1 MRMILPV
8 FAGLLISSMLC
19 GSLDAS
25 RGVGNHPIV
34 GAIRWDGWFSGSSWQ
49 KNLQSK
55 EWKYRLPFYAKTDA
69 DGAVTVNEDSQAVMD
84 QEIVYASRA
93 GIDYWAFCYYHPKS
107 WSEADSYNYGWK
119 RYLASRFKSK
129 LNFCLLLQW
138 GHLGPKDEWADTI
151 RKFIAIFKEPTY
163 QRVDGGRPLIYFFN
177 WDYMEG
183 QFGSISN
190 ARKAIDDLRTACAKE
205 GVGSPYI
212 VAQVFAAADG
222 AKYVDEL
229 GFDAIGAYSAPM
241 GNEHKEYAYSDL
253 AAANMWYWNSFK
265 ATGKKV
271 VPLVNA
277 GWDGRP
283 RNYPNGWYKP
293 PVPAELAQN
302 LRSAFDWLKQ
312 YPDAN
317 DADTVLIYAWNETDE
332 GGWLVPTISEGTK
345 RLDAI
350 QSMLN
355 RYRR

>member
-1 MRMILPV
+1 MRVISPLFVVVLMSAALS
-8 FAGLLISSMLC
+8 AGNAEMKARS
-19 GSLDAS
+19 
-25 RGVGNHPIV
+25 NHPAV
-34 GAIRWDGWFSGSSWQ
+34 GAIRWDGWFAGSSWQ

-55 EWKYRLPFYAKTDA
+55 EWQSRLPFYAKTGA
-69 DGAVTVNEDSQAVMD
+69 DGVVTIIEDSQEVMD
-84 QEIVYASRA
+84 KEITCASRA
-93 GIDYWAFCYYHPKS
+93 GINYWAFCYYHPKS
-107 WSEADSYNYGWK
+107 WAEADSYNYGWK
-119 RYLASRFKSK
+119 RYLASKQKSK
-129 LNFCLLLQW
+129 LNFCLLMQW

-151 RKFIAIFKEPTY
+151 KTFIAMFKETTY
-163 QRVDGGRPLIYFFN
+163 QRTAAGRPLIYFFN
-177 WDYMEG
+177 WDYMEK
-183 QFGSISN
+183 QFGSIPD
-190 ARKAIDDLRTACAKE
+190 ARKAIDELRAASIKAHT
-205 GVGSPYI
+205 GNPYI

-222 AKYVDEL
+222 ARYVDEL

-241 GNEHKEYAYSDL
+241 EDEHKECTYADL
-253 AAANMWYWNSFK
+253 AASNKWYWDSFR

-283 RNYPNGWYKP
+283 RNYPSGWYAQP
-293 PVPAELAQN
+293 RPVELAQN

-312 YPDAN
+312 YPGAD

-355 RYRR
+355 RYKR